1 MQAIT
6 ASSQAAVDAYDAGV
20 SSYLALAGNPVADL
34 EVAIQR
40 DPDFLMGHALIGML
54 FVLSTGYTPS
64 HPTLA
69 RSLAKTREL
78 VAKGVGTE
86 REQAFVAAL
95 HLWADGRIRAAS
107 HVLESIL
114 LRHPTDAVTIRAAH
128 DTNFFTGDSINLRN
142 SIARVFREWDPSM
155 PEYAKICGMLAFGYA
170 CAWVHSV
177 YQYKS
182 MEQLYFYAFCRLEE
196 NNQYGEAEEYG
207 MQAINMD
214 PTDAWGLHAIIHVY
228 EMQARQ
234 NEGRLLLKEM
244 KVCRS
249 VNRLFVLETR
259 FNSLCFRWSAG

>member
-6 ASSQAAVDAYDAGV
+6 ASSQAAVDVYDAGV

-69 RSLAKTREL
+69 RSLSKTREL
-78 VAKGVGTE
+78 VSKGVGTE

-170 CAWVHSV
+170 SACTLCISIQKYGTYVI
-177 YQYKS
+177 
-182 MEQLYFYAFCRLEE
+182 LCFCRLEE

-244 KVCRS
+244 KVCSR
-249 VNRLFVLETR
+249 VNRL
-259 FNSLCFRWSAG
+259 